1 MSDDTLPPADLVL
14 QALHAIRNEV
24 KELRGDV
31 KTMHEEQAKTNARL
45 DQTNTRLDE
54 TNAKLERLD
63 RRVTEGFVETNTK
76 LADLSLRFGVL
87 GDRFENVITGQ
98 FGKELR
104 DLKARMDS
112 CEEKLASLGAH
123 EKPPPPYGDKG

>member
-1 MSDDTLPPADLVL
+1 MSDDPMPPTDLVL
-14 QALHAIRNEV
+14 QALHAIRSEV

-31 KTMHEEQAKTNARL
+31 QTMHEEQAKTNA
-45 DQTNTRLDE
+45 RLDE

-63 RRVTEGFVETNTK
+63 RRVTEGFVETSTK
-76 LADLSLRFGVL
+76 LADLSLRVSVL

-104 DLKARMDS
+104 DLKSRMDS
-112 CEEKLASLGAH
+112 VEEKLASLGAH
-123 EKPPPPYGDKG
+123 EKPPPPYGSKP